1 MTDVFKRLAK
11 KLDGLPQGFPATE
24 SGVELAILRKIF
36 SPEDAAMAL
45 RLKPVPETP
54 AQIARRLKRS
64 EEETREIFEGM
75 ASRGQIYSFKI
86 RGQRRYALAPF
97 VVGIFE
103 FQLNR
108 IDRELA
114 QLCEEYAPHLAMTLG
129 GKAPHLARV
138 VPVNRPIDPRTTVLA
153 YEDTRT
159 MIEDARSFQLM
170 DCICRVEKAVQGQPC
185 SHTLETCLAFSKEED
200 AYEGSGLRG
209 RSISRD
215 EALAVLDAAETE
227 GLVHCTYNF
236 EHDQMFVCNC
246 CSCCCGFLRLL
257 TEFHSPYGL
266 VRSNWV
272 TRIDHEIC
280 AVCGTCADERCPVE
294 AIEETDG
301 GGYRVLE
308 ERCIGCGVC
317 VVTCPTEAMLLE
329 TRPEDQRT
337 TPPRNI
343 VDWSVQRTANRSGP
357 FKSLVLRG
365 WLAWQGMGASRTPE
379 SPDHKRV

>member
-1 MTDVFKRLAK
+1 MADVFRRLAK

-36 SPEDAAMAL
+36 SPEDAEMAL

-54 AQIARRLKRS
+54 AQIARRLKWS
-64 EEETREIFEGM
+64 EEETREIFEAM
-75 ASRGQIYSFKI
+75 AGRGQVYSFKVK
-86 RGQRRYALAPF
+86 GQRKYALAPF

-108 IDRELA
+108 MDLELA
-114 QLCEEYAPHLAMTLG
+114 ELCEEYAPHLAMTLG
-129 GKAPHLARV
+129 GKAPPFARV
-138 VPVNRPIDPRTTVLA
+138 VPVNQPIDPRTTVLA
-153 YEDTRT
+153 YEDTRK
-159 MIEDARSFQLM
+159 MIENARSFQLM
-170 DCICRVEKAVQGQPC
+170 DCICRTEKALQGQPC
-185 SHTLETCLAFSKEED
+185 SHTLETCLAFSREED
-200 AYEGSGLRG
+200 AYEGSGVRG
-209 RSISRD
+209 RPISRD
-215 EALAVLDAAETE
+215 EALAVLDASEKE

-257 TEFHSPYGL
+257 TEYHSPYGL

-272 TRIDHEIC
+272 AMIDQEIC
-280 AVCGTCADERCPVE
+280 AACGTCADERCPVE
-294 AIEETDG
+294 AIEETDD
-301 GGYRVLE
+301 GYRVLE

-329 TRPEDQRT
+329 TRPEAERT

-343 VDWSVQRTANRSGP
+343 IDWSVQRTANRSGP
-357 FKSLVLRG
+357 LKSLVLRG
-365 WLAWQGMGASRTPE
+365 WLAWQGMGASRKTE
-379 SPDHKRV
+379 TSDRSNV